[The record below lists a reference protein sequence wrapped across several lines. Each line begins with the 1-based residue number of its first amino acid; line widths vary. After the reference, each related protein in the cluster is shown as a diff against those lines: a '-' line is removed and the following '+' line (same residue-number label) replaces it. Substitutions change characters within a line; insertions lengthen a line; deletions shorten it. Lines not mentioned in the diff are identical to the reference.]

1 MEDLWFEHPVPWTI
15 DSKTFMIVSDP
26 GCHHIWCTILVIYC
40 YLVTHLPKSLTNPE
54 AWNWKFKRR
63 IWTAGY
69 LCQGQS
75 IKWMTAIK
83 RLHTRHNWQRQSPN
97 ICFMLSMPLLIPWKN
112 TWKMFNSPVFFP
124 GWSHYDGQYHI
135 NHMGHDVRTH
145 RSLIEI
151 DHSFKTREDARG
163 YLQERAPFREV
174 TYNALSS
181 PQASSS
187 MLTVVNGFDKARF
200 YRGLEQAQTGTEDR
214 RLSLPGQ

>member
-40 YLVTHLPKSLTNPE
+40 YLVTHLPKSLTSPE
-54 AWNWKFKRR
+54 AWNWKFKRK

-69 LCQGQS
+69 LCQGQF
-75 IKWMTAIK
+75 IKWMTVIK
-83 RLHTRHNWQRQSPN
+83 RLHTRHNWQHQSPN
-97 ICFMLSMPLLIPWKN
+97 ICFTLSMPLLIPWKN
-112 TWKMFNSPVFFP
+112 RWKMFNSPVFFF
-124 GWSHYDGQYHI
+124 
-135 NHMGHDVRTH
+135 H
-145 RSLIEI
+145 RVISLWWTV
-151 DHSFKTREDARG
+151 SYQSYGTRCLYSQKPNRSGPQLQNMIRRMG
-163 YLQERAPFREV
+163 YLPFRKV
-174 TYNALSS
+174 TYTALSS

-187 MLTVVNGFDKARF
+187 MLTVVNACDKARV

>member
-83 RLHTRHNWQRQSPN
+83 RLRTRHNWQRQSPN

-124 GWSHYDGQYHI
+124 RVISLWWTVSYQSYGTRCPYSQKPNRNWPQLQNTIRCTGLSS
-135 NHMGHDVRTH
+135 RA
-145 RSLIEI
+145 RSLQGS
-151 DHSFKTREDARG
+151 D
-163 YLQERAPFREV
+163 L
-174 TYNALSS
+174 
-181 PQASSS
+181 
-187 MLTVVNGFDKARF
+187 
-200 YRGLEQAQTGTEDR
+200 
-214 RLSLPGQ
+214 